1 MTKDHTIHGTDQPND
16 LCWRH
21 QITNQRT
28 IQRSHLYVAASD
40 KQSWKQ
46 CSCASKNTN
55 CTEGRSHK
63 NDVELW
69 QMRLHE
75 TCGASAYVLAAKKDT
90 KHPSPPEQPMYFVP
104 CCAKRIATLWFLA
117 LLPFQ
122 QRHTRV
128 NKQELNTPN
137 AIARSLPVLDL
148 PPTTLEHAPRLLSLD
163 SGSFRKQ
170 LSHVQSNT
178 RKIESNGEVVKHAL
192 QAQEL
197 SNRTQATLLKAQLN
211 AMFIFWKK
219 KRILRAQNSCGK
231 QNVPYVWSTSFL
243 QTMYRQ
249 DATAMF
255 TDGYTNRP
263 FSRGG
268 ISLTQADGI

>member
-1 MTKDHTIHGTDQPND
+1 MTKDHKIHGTDQPND

-21 QITNQRT
+21 QIKNQKT
-28 IQRSHLYVAASD
+28 IQRSRLYVAASD

-90 KHPSPPEQPMYFVP
+90 KHPSPPEKPMYPVP

-128 NKQELNTPN
+128 NKQKQTRTKHTQCYCSL
-137 AIARSLPVLDL
+137 IACAWSS
-148 PPTTLEHAPRLLSLD
+148 THD
-163 SGSFRKQ
+163 SR
-170 LSHVQSNT
+170 T
-178 RKIESNGEVVKHAL
+178 C
-192 QAQEL
+192 AQ
-197 SNRTQATLLKAQLN
+197 T
-211 AMFIFWKK
+211 FITGFWIFQK
-219 KRILRAQNSCGK
+219 
-231 QNVPYVWSTSFL
+231 
-243 QTMYRQ
+243 
-249 DATAMF
+249 TA
-255 TDGYTNRP
+255 
-263 FSRGG
+263 
-268 ISLTQADGI
+268 